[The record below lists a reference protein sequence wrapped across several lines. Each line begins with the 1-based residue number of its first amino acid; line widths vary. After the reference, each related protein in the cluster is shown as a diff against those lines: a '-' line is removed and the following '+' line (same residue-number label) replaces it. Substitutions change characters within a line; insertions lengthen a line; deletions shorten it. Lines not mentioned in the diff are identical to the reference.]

1 MSSHTYGNY
10 KKKLNLENSLKIFLD
25 RLLFLNSQTS
35 IYFGT
40 FILRERQEKYV
51 NEVYLTWYIRD
62 IYPNT

>member
-1 MSSHTYGNY
+1 MFKKTFKLKKRKKSNMRSHTYGNY

-40 FILRERQEKYV
+40 FILRERDKKSM
-51 NEVYLTWYIRD
+51 
-62 IYPNT
+62 